1 MGFHLLEDTLI
12 PTGDAPDGTPNM
24 MNQALMGITKGM
36 NQEFAENGKVEIF
49 IPPLTTTPAG
59 ITVPSKGSGKAT

>member
-1 MGFHLLEDTLI
+1 
-12 PTGDAPDGTPNM
+12 M
-24 MNQALMGITKGM
+24 MNQALMGLAKGM

-49 IPPLTTTPAG
+49 IPPLTITPAG